1 MKNVASIII
10 LMLTLSFGL
19 YAQPRKFRDTN
30 AMKKIEELEKIKLIE
45 SLKMNEETTLRFF
58 ARWDK
63 FKDDQHNIIENINN
77 LVDKM
82 DQAVTNSNDDKNPEV
97 KKMIKDYFDME
108 SQLQKN
114 RRNFIN
120 SLNDILTQTQ
130 IAKLLVFEKKFKDE
144 IRNVLFYRQRMH
156 GPMN

>member
-1 MKNVASIII
+1 MKNFALTFI
-10 LMLTLSFGL
+10 LLLTFAFGT
-19 YAQPRKFRDTN
+19 YAQPRRFRDTN

-63 FKDDQHNIIENINN
+63 FKDGQHSLIE
-77 LVDKM
+77 K
-82 DQAVTNSNDDKNPEV
+82 SNDIIDKLDKAVDNNKDNNNPEIN
-97 KKMIKDYFDME
+97 KMIDDYFGIE
-108 SQLQKN
+108 SQLQQNK
-114 RRNFIN
+114 REFIY
-120 SLNDILTQTQ
+120 SLKDILNQTQ

-144 IRNVLFYRQRMH
+144 IRNVLFKQRMR